1 MTFLGS
7 FTDILTTSTLR
18 GYSLA
23 PPKLLR
29 NRRFFLFRF
38 FFLFFFLFVFVCFFP
53 PSIHS
58 YTYVVPIS
66 ALPKYRGGLRL
77 RGKNGKKGKKKR
89 LWKVLKVLLGW
100 RGATRAPPGAWLSS
114 RGSRRRVAVGNVS
127 GRVHKV
133 GADGPLRGS
142 DRFLL
147 LCSLVYKNMGGVLQP
162 VSTRCAR

>member
-7 FTDILTTSTLR
+7 FTDILTTPTLR
-18 GYSLA
+18 IYSLS

-29 NRRFFLFRF
+29 NANRNFFSFFLPVF
-38 FFLFFFLFVFVCFFP
+38 FVSPP

-77 RGKNGKKGKKKR
+77 RGKKRKRKKKR

-100 RGATRAPPGAWLSS
+100 RAPHGRHQGAWLSS
-114 RGSRRRVAVGNVS
+114 RGSCRVAVGNVS
-127 GRVHKV
+127 GRVREV
-133 GADGPLRGS
+133 AAPGRRGRS
-142 DRFLL
+142 AVPIVFVALL
-147 LCSLVYKNMGGVLQP
+147 FGL
-162 VSTRCAR
+162 